1 MRIHLLIVDNE
12 NQADLEGSS
21 PFVSVSSPSSLS
33 EFSQNISSNESGL
46 GEDGLL
52 PIAIDCEVTSFEG
65 RGELSSSSKLAF
77 ANNDSSSV
85 REMTRTKQTARG
97 SGKDFNRHRRARF
110 GKPGGKASQHLRV
123 RQEDDD
129 NGESSNSSSSSGTT
143 ETNAE
148 NVVVVTGEG
157 SSGNGVVQ
165 NAIQAG
171 QRRRRVVK
179 GKVRVYKRAPAKEGR
194 RRYRLKAGTLA
205 LREIAYYQREYG
217 LICSK
222 AASARLF
229 REIATELGF
238 KDYRWQANACLAL
251 HEGYEAYLVGLFED
265 CVLECIHGK
274 RVTVMPKDMHVAMRI
289 RGEWDKYAN
298 CFKITLKPR
307 EDGQEDNLED
317 TGIAQE
323 Y

>member
-1 MRIHLLIVDNE
+1 MPVE
-12 NQADLEGSS
+12 
-21 PFVSVSSPSSLS
+21 V
-33 EFSQNISSNESGL
+33 
-46 GEDGLL
+46 
-52 PIAIDCEVTSFEG
+52 DCEVTTFEG
-65 RGELSSSSKLAF
+65 KGELLGSSGLAL
-77 ANNDSSSV
+77 ANNDSSSI
-85 REMTRTKQTARG
+85 REMARSKQTMRK
-97 SGKDFNRHRRARF
+97 SGQDYNKYRCVRF
-110 GKPGGKASQHLRV
+110 GKPGGKASEHLRI

-129 NGESSNSSSSSGTT
+129 GESSSSSSTSGTT
-143 ETNAE
+143 ETNTITA
-148 NVVVVTGEG
+148 GES

-165 NAIQAG
+165 NAIQVG
-171 QRRRRVVK
+171 RRRFRVVG
-179 GKVRVYKRAPAKEGR
+179 GKVRVYKRAPATGGR

-229 REIATELGF
+229 KEIATQLGF
-238 KDYRWQANACLAL
+238 KEYRWQANACLAL

-289 RGEWDKYAN
+289 CGELDKYAGSY
-298 CFKITLKPR
+298 KITLNPSK
-307 EDGQEDNLED
+307 DNQADNQKETD
-317 TGIAQE
+317 VAQE